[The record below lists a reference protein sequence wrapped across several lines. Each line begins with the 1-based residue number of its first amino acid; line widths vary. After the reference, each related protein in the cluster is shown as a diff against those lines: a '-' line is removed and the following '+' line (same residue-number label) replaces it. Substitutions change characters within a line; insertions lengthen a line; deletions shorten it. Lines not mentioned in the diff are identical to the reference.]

1 MVSIPNIL
9 TGIRLFLVPVFPIV
23 YMSTIENAHIIASIV
38 FILAMVLDVLDGF
51 IARKFNMITKLGK
64 MFDPIADKFM
74 VMSVLSTL
82 TYTNR
87 INQWFLWFVV
97 AKEFGMMISGLFIY
111 KNVDIVI
118 PSNIFGKFA
127 TFAMFIFLLVS
138 IYTKINLT
146 PYALIMVVVLLT
158 TLTTYI
164 VQFVKM
170 KKEKVKSKKLAERH
184 IEI

>member
-23 YMSTIENAHIIASIV
+23 YMSSIESAHIYASIV
-38 FILAMVLDVLDGF
+38 FILAMFLDVLDGF

-82 TYTNR
+82 AYTDR
-87 INQWFLWFVV
+87 ISQWFLWFVV

-127 TFAMFIFLLVS
+127 TFTMFIFLLVS
-138 IYTKINLT
+138 IYTKIELT
-146 PYALIMVVVLLT
+146 PYAIIMVVILLT
-158 TLTTYI
+158 ALTTYI
-164 VQFVKM
+164 IQFTKM
-170 KKEKVKSKKLAERH
+170 KKEKLNNENHAGRH
-184 IEI
+184 LEI